1 MTTPQIAICAIV
13 VLITVFFVWGRW
25 RYDVVAFA
33 GLVTTVLVG
42 LVPAEDAFDGFGH
55 PAVVTVLAVLVISR
69 GLANSGAIDAIT
81 RFVVRSS
88 SSPTLHIVVLAGV
101 AAALSAFMNNVAALA
116 LLLPVALQSC
126 VKAERSPGLILMPLA
141 FGSILGGMTTL
152 IGTPPNIIIATY
164 RESAGGGAFGMFDFA
179 PVGLPV
185 ALAGI
190 AFVALIGWRLLPAAV
205 RKRNVPADLG
215 AIEGYITEAVVVEDS
230 AAVDMPL
237 SEINEKLAG
246 SDAEVIGLIRE
257 GRRLVSAARYLRVRP
272 GDVLM
277 FSARPEGI
285 AEAVKGLGLELAGEK
300 SQAIE
305 ALKAEDVSL
314 VEAIVPTGSRIEG
327 HTPSSLRLGSSYSL
341 NLLAVSRQGE
351 PTRRRLR
358 SFRFQAG
365 DILLLQGEREQ
376 TPGALARLGLLPLAE
391 RNIAIRGR
399 RMALPA
405 IGIFAAAVA
414 SAALGLVDITIAFSA
429 AMLLMVLLNIVN
441 LRELYEAID
450 WPVLVLLGAM
460 IPVGGALQSTGTTGL
475 IAVTLLDLLSG
486 AAPVVLLGVVLI
498 VTMTLSDLMNNAA
511 TTLVMAPIALGI
523 AHALDVHPDAFL
535 MAVAVGASCAFLTPI
550 GHQNNTLIMGP
561 GGYRFG
567 DYWRM
572 GLPLEI
578 LIVALSLILI
588 PMVWPLQAG

>member
-1 MTTPQIAICAIV
+1 MSGPQIAICAIV
-13 VLITVFFVWGRW
+13 VLITAFFVWGRW

-33 GLVTTVLVG
+33 GLMVTVLVG
-42 LVPAEDAFDGFGH
+42 LVPAADAFDGFGH

-69 GLANSGAIDAIT
+69 GLANSGAIDIIT
-81 RFVVRSS
+81 RFVVRTS
-88 SSPTLHIVVLAGV
+88 SSPTLHIVVLASV

-126 VKAERSPGLILMPLA
+126 VKAERSPGLVLMPLA

-164 RESAGGGAFGMFDFA
+164 RESAGGGSFGMFDFA
-179 PVGLPV
+179 PVGLPI
-185 ALAGI
+185 AIAGI
-190 AFVALIGWRLLPAAV
+190 AFVALIGWHLLPAAV
-205 RKRNVPADLG
+205 RKRNVPADLV
-215 AIEGYITEAVVVEDS
+215 AIEGYITEAVAVEGS
-230 AAVDMPL
+230 GAIGMTLA
-237 SEINEKLAG
+237 EIDEKNASG
-246 SDAEVIGLIRE
+246 DVEIIGVIRDGK
-257 GRRLVSAARYLRVRP
+257 RLVSATRHLRVQTS
-272 GDVLM
+272 DVLL

-285 AEAVKGLGLELAGEK
+285 AEAVKALGLELVGEK
-300 SQAIE
+300 SPVVE

-327 HTPSSLRLGSSYSL
+327 HTPSSLRLGSRYNL
-341 NLLAVSRQGE
+341 NLLAVSRQGS
-351 PTRRRLR
+351 PTRGRLR

-365 DILLLQGEREQ
+365 DILLLQGEREE
-376 TPGALARLGLLPLAE
+376 TPTALARLGLLPLAE
-391 RNIAIRGR
+391 RKIALHGQRK
-399 RMALPA
+399 ALPA

-414 SAALGLVDITIAFSA
+414 SAALGLADITTAFSV

-441 LRELYEAID
+441 LRELYESID

-460 IPVGGALQSTGTTGL
+460 IPVGGALETTGTTEL
-475 IAVTLLDLLSG
+475 IALTLLELLEG
-486 AAPVVLLGVVLI
+486 APPVVLLGVVLV
-498 VTMTLSDLMNNAA
+498 VTMTLSDIMNNAA

-523 AHALDVHPDAFL
+523 AHALGVHADPFL

-550 GHQNNTLIMGP
+550 GHQNNTLVMGP

-578 LIVALSLILI
+578 LIVVLSLILI
-588 PMVWPLQAG
+588 PMAWPLQAG